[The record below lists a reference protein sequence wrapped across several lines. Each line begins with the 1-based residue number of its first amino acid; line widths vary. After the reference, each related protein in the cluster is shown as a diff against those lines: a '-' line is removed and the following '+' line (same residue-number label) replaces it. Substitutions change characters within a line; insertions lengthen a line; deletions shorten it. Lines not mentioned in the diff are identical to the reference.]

1 VTIERPTDKIERR
14 SRILI
19 PDTTP
24 LSLLAMIG
32 RDALDWLFVPK
43 ADVWISDMV
52 KQEAV
57 RDPDPGDDQRLQH
70 RAVLKEWFA
79 RNANRIHIKTTRE
92 GEEYTK
98 AMENW
103 KLAGSKPEL
112 KPSWKGR
119 GERSVLQV
127 LEVVESVLKDG
138 EAVVVLVD
146 DNKARIAIQL
156 ENEFDIDLMGTESFI
171 TWMHDR
177 FKMPNSENAWAAIK
191 IAAGNNVP
199 ETRDDDPIF
208 WRPG

>member
-1 VTIERPTDKIERR
+1 VTGQPPKDEVARR

-24 LSLLAMIG
+24 LSLLATIG
-32 RDALDWLFVPK
+32 SDALDWLFVPN
-43 ADVWISDMV
+43 ADVWISDML

-70 RAVLKEWFA
+70 RAVLKEWFS

-92 GEEYTK
+92 GEEYVK

-103 KLAGSKPEL
+103 RLAGSRPEL
-112 KPSWKGR
+112 KPLCKGR

-127 LEVVESVLKDG
+127 LEVVESVLEDG
-138 EAVVVLVD
+138 EAAVVLVD
-146 DNKARIAIQL
+146 DIKARIAIQL

-171 TWMHDR
+171 TWMHDK
-177 FKMPNSENAWAAIK
+177 FKMPNSENAWAAIR

-199 ETRDDDPIF
+199 ETRDDDPIHL
-208 WRPG
+208 RP

>member
-1 VTIERPTDKIERR
+1 VTAEHRKDEIERR

-32 RDALDWLFVPK
+32 SDALDWLFVPN

-57 RDPDPGDDQRLQH
+57 RDPDPGDDQRH
-70 RAVLKEWFA
+70 ERRAVLKEWFA

-92 GEEYTK
+92 GEEYAK

-103 KLAGSKPEL
+103 ELAGSKPEL

-146 DNKARIAIQL
+146 DDKARIAIQL

-171 TWMHDR
+171 TWMHEK
-177 FKMPNSENAWAAIK
+177 FKMPNSQHAWAAIR

-199 ETRDDDPIF
+199 KTRDDDPIY
-208 WRPG
+208 WRP

>member
-1 VTIERPTDKIERR
+1 MTDEQLKDVERR

-24 LSLLAMIG
+24 LSLLAMVG
-32 RDALDWLFVPK
+32 SDALDWLFVPK

-52 KQEAV
+52 KEEAV
-57 RDPDPGDDQRLQH
+57 RDPDPGDDQRLLH

-79 RNANRIHIKTTRE
+79 RNANRIHIKATRE
-92 GEEYTK
+92 GDEYAK

-127 LEVVESVLKDG
+127 LEVVESMLEDG

-171 TWMHDR
+171 TWMHDK

-191 IAAGNNVP
+191 IAAGNKLP
-199 ETRDDDPIF
+199 ETRDDDPIYL
-208 WRPG
+208 RP

>member
-1 VTIERPTDKIERR
+1 MTGEQPKDEIERR

-24 LSLLAMIG
+24 LSLLAMVG
-32 RDALDWLFVPK
+32 RDALDWLFVPN

-52 KQEAV
+52 QQEAV

-79 RNANRIHIKTTRE
+79 GNANRIHIKTTRE
-92 GEEYTK
+92 GEEYAK

-103 KLAGSKPEL
+103 KHAGSRPEL

-119 GERSVLQV
+119 GERSVLQI

-171 TWMHDR
+171 TWMHDK

-199 ETRDDDPIF
+199 QTRDDDPIF
-208 WRPG
+208 VRPD

>member
-1 VTIERPTDKIERR
+1 VTGEQPKEEIERR

-24 LSLLAMIG
+24 LSLLALIG
-32 RDALDWLFVPK
+32 SDALDWLFVPK

-52 KQEAV
+52 RQEAV

-70 RAVLKEWFA
+70 RAVLKQWFA

-92 GEEYTK
+92 GEEYAK

-103 KLAGSKPEL
+103 RLAGSKPPL

-127 LEVVESVLKDG
+127 LEVVESVLEDG

-177 FKMPNSENAWAAIK
+177 FRMPNSQNAWAAIK

-199 ETRDDDPIF
+199 ETRDEDPIHL
-208 WRPG
+208 RP

>member
-1 VTIERPTDKIERR
+1 VTVELPADEIERR

-24 LSLLAMIG
+24 LSLLAMVG
-32 RDALDWLFVPK
+32 RDALDWLFVPN

-52 KQEAV
+52 QQEAV
-57 RDPDPGDDQRLQH
+57 RDPDPGDDQRLLH

-79 RNANRIHIKTTRE
+79 GNANRIHIKTTRE
-92 GEEYTK
+92 GEEYKK

-112 KPSWKGR
+112 KPSWRGR
-119 GERSVLQV
+119 GERSVLQI

-146 DNKARIAIQL
+146 DNKARAAIQIK
-156 ENEFDIDLMGTESFI
+156 NEFDIDLMGTESFI

-199 ETRDDDPIF
+199 ETSDDDPIF

>member
-1 VTIERPTDKIERR
+1 VTGERPTDEIERR

-32 RDALDWLFVPK
+32 RDALDWLFVPN

-70 RAVLKEWFA
+70 RAVLKEWFVG
-79 RNANRIHIKTTRE
+79 NANRIHIKTTRE
-92 GEEYTK
+92 GEEYAK

-103 KLAGSKPEL
+103 QLAGSKPEL

-127 LEVVESVLKDG
+127 LEVVESVLEDG
-138 EAVVVLVD
+138 GAVVVLVD

-171 TWMHDR
+171 TWMHDK

-208 WRPG
+208 WRPA

>member
-1 VTIERPTDKIERR
+1 VTVEQPKDAIERR

-24 LSLLAMIG
+24 LSLLAMVG
-32 RDALDWLFVPK
+32 SDALDWLFVPK
-43 ADVWISDMV
+43 AEVWISDMV
-52 KQEAV
+52 KEEAI

-70 RAVLKEWFA
+70 REILKQWFA
-79 RNANRIHIKTTRE
+79 RNANRIHIKTTHE
-92 GEEYTK
+92 GEEYAK

-103 KLAGSKPEL
+103 RLASSKPEL

-127 LEVVESVLKDG
+127 LEVVESVLADG

-171 TWMHDR
+171 TWMHDK
-177 FKMPNSENAWAAIK
+177 FKMPNSQNAWAAIK

-199 ETRDDDPIF
+199 ETRDDDPIH
-208 WRPG
+208 WRP

>member
-1 VTIERPTDKIERR
+1 VTDEQPKDATERR

-24 LSLLAMIG
+24 LSLLAMVG
-32 RDALDWLFVPK
+32 SDALDWLFVPK

-52 KQEAV
+52 RQGAV
-57 RDPDPGDDQRLQH
+57 REPDPGDDQRLRH
-70 RAVLKEWFA
+70 REILKQWFA

-92 GEEYTK
+92 GEEYAK

-103 KLAGSKPEL
+103 RLAGSKPEL

-127 LEVVESVLKDG
+127 LEVVESVLADG

-171 TWMHDR
+171 TWMHEK
-177 FKMPNSENAWAAIK
+177 FKMPNSQNAWAAIR

-199 ETRDDDPIF
+199 ETRDGDPIH
-208 WRPG
+208 WRP

>member
-1 VTIERPTDKIERR
+1 LTDEPPKDGIARRP
-14 SRILI
+14 RILI

-24 LSLLAMIG
+24 LSLLALIG
-32 RDALDWLFVPK
+32 SDALDWLFVPK

-57 RDPDPGDDQRLQH
+57 RDPDLGDDRRLLH

-79 RNANRIHIKTTRE
+79 RNANRIHVKATRE
-92 GEEYTK
+92 GEEYAK

-103 KLAGSKPEL
+103 ELAGSKPEL

-171 TWMHDR
+171 TWMHDKFR
-177 FKMPNSENAWAAIK
+177 MPNSENAWAAIK

-199 ETRDDDPIF
+199 KTRDDDPIH
-208 WRPG
+208 WRP

>member
-1 VTIERPTDKIERR
+1 VTDEQPKDEIARR

-24 LSLLAMIG
+24 LSLLALIG
-32 RDALDWLFVPK
+32 SDALDWLFIPK

-52 KQEAV
+52 RQEAV

-70 RAVLKEWFA
+70 RAVLKQWFA
-79 RNANRIHIKTTRE
+79 RNANRIHIKATRE
-92 GEEYTK
+92 GEEYAK

-103 KLAGSKPEL
+103 QLAGSKPQL

-127 LEVVESVLKDG
+127 LEVVEGVLQDG

-177 FKMPNSENAWAAIK
+177 FKMPNSQNAWAAIR
-191 IAAGNNVP
+191 IVAGNNVP
-199 ETRDDDPIF
+199 ETRDDDPIHL
-208 WRPG
+208 RP

>member
-1 VTIERPTDKIERR
+1 MSEQGDDIARR

-24 LSLLAMIG
+24 LSLLSLIG
-32 RDALDWLFVPK
+32 SDALDWLFVPK

-52 KQEAV
+52 KEEAI
-57 RDPDPGDDQRLQH
+57 RDPDPGDDQRLQQ
-70 RAVLKEWFA
+70 RAVLKDWFA
-79 RNANRIHIKTTRE
+79 RNANRIHIKDTRE
-92 GEEYTK
+92 GEEYAK
-98 AMENW
+98 AMQNW
-103 KLAGSKPEL
+103 QLAGSKAEL

-127 LEVVESVLKDG
+127 LEVVESVLADG

-156 ENEFDIDLMGTESFI
+156 ENQFDIDLMGTESFI
-171 TWMHDR
+171 TWMRDR
-177 FKMPNSENAWAAIK
+177 FKMPNAENAWAAIR

-199 ETRDDDPIF
+199 GTRDDDPVYV
-208 WRPG
+208 RP

>member
-1 VTIERPTDKIERR
+1 VTSEQPKDEIERR

-24 LSLLAMIG
+24 LSLLAMVG
-32 RDALDWLFVPK
+32 RDALDWLFVPN

-52 KQEAV
+52 QQEAV

-70 RAVLKEWFA
+70 RTVLKEWFA
-79 RNANRIHIKTTRE
+79 GNANRIHIKTTRE
-92 GEEYTK
+92 GEEYAK

-119 GERSVLQV
+119 GERSILQV

-138 EAVVVLVD
+138 EVVVVLVD

-171 TWMHDR
+171 TWMHDK

-199 ETRDDDPIF
+199 QTREDDPIF
-208 WRPG
+208 LRPG

>member
-1 VTIERPTDKIERR
+1 VTDEQPKDEIERR

-24 LSLLAMIG
+24 LSLLAMVG
-32 RDALDWLFVPK
+32 SDALDWLFVPK

-52 KQEAV
+52 KQEAI

-70 RAVLKEWFA
+70 RAVLKQWFA

-92 GEEYTK
+92 GDEYAK
-98 AMENW
+98 AMQNW
-103 KLAGSKPEL
+103 ELAGSKPEL

-127 LEVVESVLKDG
+127 LEVVESMLKDG
-138 EAVVVLVD
+138 DAVVVLVD
-146 DNKARIAIQL
+146 DNKARVAIQL

-171 TWMHDR
+171 TWMHDK
-177 FKMPNSENAWAAIK
+177 FKMPNSENAWAAIR

-199 ETRDDDPIF
+199 ETRDDDPIYL
-208 WRPG
+208 RP

>member
-1 VTIERPTDKIERR
+1 VTSEQPKDEIERR

-24 LSLLAMIG
+24 LSLLAMVG
-32 RDALDWLFVPK
+32 RDALDWLFVPN

-52 KQEAV
+52 QQEAV

-70 RAVLKEWFA
+70 RTVLKEWFA
-79 RNANRIHIKTTRE
+79 GNANRIHIKTTRE
-92 GEEYTK
+92 GEEYAK

-112 KPSWKGR
+112 KPSWKSR

-127 LEVVESVLKDG
+127 LEVVESVMKNG
-138 EAVVVLVD
+138 EAVVVIVD

-171 TWMHDR
+171 TWMHDK

-199 ETRDDDPIF
+199 QTREDDPIF
-208 WRPG
+208 LRPG